1 MKDTIGSFYDNLYTF
16 LMKKQLFFSL
26 CQVLDT
32 FMKILE
38 GKNHLT
44 LAKLEIVFEE
54 ALDEFI
60 DAPWEEMTG
69 AIID

>member
-1 MKDTIGSFYDNLYTF
+1 M
-16 LMKKQLFFSL
+16 
-26 CQVLDT
+26 
-32 FMKILE
+32 
-38 GKNHLT
+38 
-44 LAKLEIVFEE
+44 VFEE